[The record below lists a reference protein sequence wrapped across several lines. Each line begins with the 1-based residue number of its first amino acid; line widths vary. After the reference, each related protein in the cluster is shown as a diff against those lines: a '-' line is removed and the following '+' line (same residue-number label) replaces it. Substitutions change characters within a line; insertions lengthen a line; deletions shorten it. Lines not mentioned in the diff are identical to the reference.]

1 MAESIDKTTKKRK
14 GIAGIFPANP
24 VYKIIIIVML
34 LLAIA
39 FLAMMAVF
47 NAFPTDMT
55 MTLIVVMLVMLALA
69 MILLAR
75 NKRWLR
81 VLGLFIAVLF
91 LAGYGLGTYYL
102 GSTYA
107 AFAKISADNESKTV
121 AGADVTREPFNVYIT
136 GIDQWNYEK
145 GYDLERSDVNM
156 IITVNPQTRKVL
168 LTSIPR
174 DAYVKLHTAQQMD
187 KLTHT
192 GVYGVDE
199 TINTV
204 QDWLGIDLKYY
215 VKVNF
220 TSVVKVINA
229 IGGIKVYSPTAFHS
243 SISKHSYVKGWNK
256 MSGKQALYFAR
267 ERKAFEGKDDQRVDN
282 QQRVMEA
289 MLNRL
294 LKSETLLTKY
304 DDLLDI
310 AASDLETDMSM
321 EDMQALVK
329 MQLSDLSAWDIEVQ
343 KITGEYDMDYVA
355 SLTQDQKFQVYRT
368 DDKSV
373 AACLDNI
380 DAVMNPTEAEIKEL
394 EETRKKT
401 NFINFIRKL
410 VGGDSSES
418 TEETEG

>member
-1 MAESIDKTTKKRK
+1 
-14 GIAGIFPANP
+14 
-24 VYKIIIIVML
+24 
-34 LLAIA
+34 
-39 FLAMMAVF
+39 
-47 NAFPTDMT
+47 
-55 MTLIVVMLVMLALA
+55 
-69 MILLAR
+69 
-75 NKRWLR
+75 
-81 VLGLFIAVLF
+81 
-91 LAGYGLGTYYL
+91 
-102 GSTYA
+102 
-107 AFAKISADNESKTV
+107 
-121 AGADVTREPFNVYIT
+121 
-136 GIDQWNYEK
+136 
-145 GYDLERSDVNM
+145 
-156 IITVNPQTRKVL
+156 
-168 LTSIPR
+168 
-174 DAYVKLHTAQQMD
+174 
-187 KLTHT
+187 
-192 GVYGVDE
+192 
-199 TINTV
+199 
-204 QDWLGIDLKYY
+204 
-215 VKVNF
+215 
-220 TSVVKVINA
+220 
-229 IGGIKVYSPTAFHS
+229 
-243 SISKHSYVKGWNK
+243 